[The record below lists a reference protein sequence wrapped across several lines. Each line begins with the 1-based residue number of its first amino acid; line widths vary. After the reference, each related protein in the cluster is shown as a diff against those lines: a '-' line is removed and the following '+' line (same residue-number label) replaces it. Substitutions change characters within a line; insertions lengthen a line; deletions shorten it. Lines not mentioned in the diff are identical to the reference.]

1 MADIFFSVS
10 LMSKPSWFESS
21 NDLSGISEHNM
32 TNSILGATVDLQKLR
47 CLWLISFIQDMRNLM
62 GMSAQ
67 LYMKGLL
74 VFPSL
79 YSAVLLIRDNFEI
92 DGKTPQNQYL
102 AADYDRLAC
111 LFAISIIVQESVSLS
126 YSAPANEL
134 AILDLA
140 LQSSQDTW
148 SGSVHLLRAFLHNH
162 LINNYP
168 NGAAKTNYVMQMTD
182 VVSHLSLEAHK
193 GIEKCLLNMLCRT
206 RDGREPFYTGDGGN
220 PDALLSSVHGY

>member
-1 MADIFFSVS
+1 
-10 LMSKPSWFESS
+10 MSKPPWYEST
-21 NDLSGISEHNM
+21 NDLSEISEHNLNHS
-32 TNSILGATVDLQKLR
+32 TLGATIDLQKMR

-67 LYMKGLL
+67 LYMEGLL

-79 YSAVLLIRDNFEI
+79 YRAVLLIRDNFEV
-92 DGKTPQNQYL
+92 DGRTPQKQYL
-102 AADYDRLAC
+102 ASDYDRLAC

-148 SGSVHLLRAFLHNH
+148 AGSVHLLRMFLHNH
-162 LINNYP
+162 FINNYP
-168 NGAAKTNYVMQMTD
+168 NGVTKIDYVMQMTD
-182 VVSHLSLEAHK
+182 VMSHLSLEAHK

-206 RDGREPFYTGDGGN
+206 REGKEPFYIGDGN

>member
-1 MADIFFSVS
+1 
-10 LMSKPSWFESS
+10 MSKPSWFEST
-21 NDLSGISEHNM
+21 NDLSEISEHNM
-32 TNSILGATVDLQKLR
+32 RNNILGTTIDLQKLR

-92 DGKTPQNQYL
+92 EGRTPQTQYL
-102 AADYDRLAC
+102 ASDYDRLAC
-111 LFAISIIVQESVSLS
+111 LFAISIIVQESISLS

-134 AILDLA
+134 AVLDLA
-140 LQSSQDTW
+140 LQSSQGTW
-148 SGSVHLLRAFLHNH
+148 AGSIHLLRLFLHNH
-162 LINNYP
+162 FINNYP
-168 NGAAKTNYVMQMTD
+168 KGVMKINYVMQMTD
-182 VVSHLSLEAHK
+182 VMSHLSLEAHK

-206 RDGREPFYTGDGGN
+206 REGREPFYVDDGGN
-220 PDALLSSVHGY
+220 PDSLLSSVHGY